1 MATPRSEHDAT
12 RARLVEY
19 AQAIVEER
27 GGGGLTFPELAARAG
42 ISQTNLS
49 RYFETREDLM
59 EALADHWF
67 QPMVAIMEDV
77 LASDLPPR
85 RKLYEFFARRFVLM
99 RGKWEADPVKL
110 QSYIEIGNDYFE
122 HVRSYIDLADHY
134 LGEIIG
140 EAMSDGAF
148 AGLDI
153 DETISLINQMAA
165 PYCALNTMLMFMP
178 RLSEGKLARI
188 IDAVFDGL
196 SASDRGARALTG
208 LRAA

>member
-1 MATPRSEHDAT
+1 MAPTRNEHAAT
-12 RARLVEY
+12 RARLVEL
-19 AQAIVEER
+19 AQNLVEER
-27 GGGGLTFPELAARAG
+27 GGSGLSLADLAARAG
-42 ISQTNLS
+42 ISPTSLS
-49 RYFETREDLM
+49 RYFASREVLM

-77 LASDLPPR
+77 LASDLTPR
-85 RKLYEFFARRFVLM
+85 RKMYEFFARRFVLM

-110 QSYIEIGNDYFE
+110 QSYVDIGHEHFE
-122 HVRSYIDLADHY
+122 QVRSYIDLGDHY

-153 DETISLINQMAA
+153 DQTISLINQMVQ
-165 PYCALNTMLMFMP
+165 PYCALNVMMMIMD
-178 RLSEGKLARI
+178 RLSEEKLARI

-196 SASDRGARALTG
+196 SASDRGARAVTG